1 MSPTAA
7 TRKDARRY
15 VNNAVMTHRTTPDD
29 PMRNLHRG
37 RVKVKRM

>member
-1 MSPTAA
+1 MRVMLEAMV
-7 TRKDARRY
+7 Y
-15 VNNAVMTHRTTPDD
+15 VKNAVMTHRTTPDD